1 MPDTERNIVYNRTII
16 FNNIRANV
24 SEENEFIYN
33 ELVDIYKK
41 QAFDAGLEWDSE
53 WEEFIFDMAR
63 DIEREVD
70 NYRADLITNEPTHST
85 PWDED

>member
-41 QAFDAGLEWDSE
+41 QAFDAGLEWDGE